1 MNNEMNDWNEWMK
14 SGNLGNGENSN
25 ARVQNLEGA
34 FSNYLIEL

>member
-1 MNNEMNDWNEWMK
+1 MEYEMNIR
-14 SGNLGNGENSN
+14 ENSN